1 MHLKQMLPE
10 GASVAI
16 LGAGMSGRAAASL
29 ALSLGYKAQLFDQ
42 KDRDAVSV
50 FDADCAQAFAAIIIS
65 PGFAASHPWRLAAHG
80 SGKPCFGEL
89 GFAAWHWKG
98 KLYAVTGTNGK
109 TSTTQLFQQACE
121 AAGYYAV
128 AVGNIGA
135 PLSEAV
141 MSDQNNEEAVAICEI
156 SSFQA
161 ECPRGLELDALLWLN
176 FSEDHLDRYPSMQ
189 AYFLAKANLLD
200 CLKAEAPAV
209 APASIRPFFRDNLQA
224 HKLHFF
230 ADEMPADNS
239 LDSASPF
246 CRQPFYQN
254 FQLLAG
260 LWSLLALPE
269 SSLVQAANHSRLPE
283 HRLQRVASS
292 DLLYVWDDSKATNFD
307 ASLAAVRALAP
318 QPIVW
323 IGGGASKGGD
333 LHGFI
338 ARLAPHI
345 QQAFVYG
352 EVAADLQAVLSQ
364 HSVPCSYDSDFL
376 NAVQAALAFSL
387 HPRTDGQA
395 WQLLLSPGFSSLD
408 QFISYAERGKYFQS
422 IVFGL
427 MPTQNMPLLDSSNF
441 STL

>member
-1 MHLKQMLPE
+1 
-10 GASVAI
+10 
-16 LGAGMSGRAAASL
+16 
-29 ALSLGYKAQLFDQ
+29 
-42 KDRDAVSV
+42 
-50 FDADCAQAFAAIIIS
+50 
-65 PGFAASHPWRLAAHG
+65 
-80 SGKPCFGEL
+80 
-89 GFAAWHWKG
+89 
-98 KLYAVTGTNGK
+98 
-109 TSTTQLFQQACE
+109 
-121 AAGYYAV
+121 
-128 AVGNIGA
+128 
-135 PLSEAV
+135 
-141 MSDQNNEEAVAICEI
+141 
-156 SSFQA
+156 
-161 ECPRGLELDALLWLN
+161 
-176 FSEDHLDRYPSMQ
+176 MQ

-333 LHGFI
+333 LHGFS

-364 HSVPCSYDSDFL
+364 HSFPCGYDSDFL